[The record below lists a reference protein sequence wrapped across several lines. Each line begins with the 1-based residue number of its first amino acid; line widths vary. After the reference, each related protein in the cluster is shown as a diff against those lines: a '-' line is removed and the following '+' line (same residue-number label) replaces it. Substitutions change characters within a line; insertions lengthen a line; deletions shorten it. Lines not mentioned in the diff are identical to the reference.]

1 MAEPAN
7 TKQQQLGAV
16 LVIGGCG
23 FLGHHIVKQLVSS
36 GQASSVGVVDVRTTR
51 NRIEPSPDETR
62 PAAQVQYFDGDITSL
77 GSIRPI
83 FDRFRPDVVIH
94 TASPTLVGTPTDLL
108 YRVNV
113 QGTKNLVELAGA
125 QGSSCRAF
133 VYTSSPSVVSDGKND
148 LVNADERWPYVQE
161 KVQEEYYA
169 QTKAEAERF
178 VLAANRQSR
187 YNSLLTTSI
196 RPASMIGEGDVQNIP
211 SVLQAYRDKRT
222 HFQLG
227 SNDNLFDF
235 TYVGNAA
242 AAHVLAAAAL
252 TRTASM
258 ATAPLDHE
266 RVDGEAFFVTN
277 DSPVYFW
284 DFPRMVWRVAGD
296 TTTLEDVWRIPT
308 GAGLAIASV
317 LEIVMGALGRKPN
330 LSRQQVKYTSMTRYF
345 NCRKAM
351 SRLAYRPTVD
361 LHEAIT
367 RAVRWVLEQ
376 ERERERLKTDRKG
389 Q

>member
-1 MAEPAN
+1 M
-7 TKQQQLGAV
+7 
-16 LVIGGCG
+16 
-23 FLGHHIVKQLVSS
+23 
-36 GQASSVGVVDVRTTR
+36 
-51 NRIEPSPDETR
+51 
-62 PAAQVQYFDGDITSL
+62 
-77 GSIRPI
+77 
-83 FDRFRPDVVIH
+83 
-94 TASPTLVGTPTDLL
+94 
-108 YRVNV
+108 
-113 QGTKNLVELAGA
+113 
-125 QGSSCRAF
+125 
-133 VYTSSPSVVSDGKND
+133 
-148 LVNADERWPYVQE
+148 
-161 KVQEEYYA
+161 
-169 QTKAEAERF
+169 
-178 VLAANRQSR
+178 LAANRQSR